1 MFFVKKFMQIILK
14 FCNFAHMKRIETLKK
29 HLKPG
34 KVYRRADLQKWSAS
48 VDRHLQSLVKDGTLE
63 KLSGGLYYV
72 PKQSAFG
79 KTPANEQDLVK
90 SFLKDARFV
99 IMSPNDYNTL
109 QVGTTQL
116 YNERRVYN
124 YKRNGIFKLGN
135 RTFRF
140 IRKPYV
146 PSEVTKEFLLVD
158 LANNAKY
165 LAEDQPH
172 LMEKV
177 KHRVTEM
184 NSPRLKRLAHDFGT
198 VGTRKL
204 FTSLLD

>member
-1 MFFVKKFMQIILK
+1 MTRLEIV
-14 FCNFAHMKRIETLKK
+14 KK

-34 KVYRRADLQKWSAS
+34 QVYHRADLKRWSAS
-48 VDRHLQSLVKDGTLE
+48 VDRHLQELMREGALE

-72 PKQSAFG
+72 PKQTTFG
-79 KTPANEQDLVK
+79 KAPADEQELVK
-90 SFLKDARFV
+90 SFLKDDRFV
-99 IMSPNDYNTL
+99 IMSPNDYNAL
-109 QVGTTQL
+109 QVGTSQL

-124 YKRNGIFKLGN
+124 YKRHGVFKLGN

-140 IRKPYV
+140 VRKPYV
-146 PSEVTKEFLLVD
+146 PGKMTKELLLVD
-158 LANNAKY
+158 LVNNAKQ

-172 LMEKV
+172 LIENV
-177 KHRVTEM
+177 KRRAAEM
-184 NSPRLKRLAHDFGT
+184 DSRRLKQLANNFGT